1 MILIII
7 YIQSFAKKQKHIVI
21 HIITNDATR
30 LTSRKILDKLLKLKT
45 LITLTKE
52 ISPETGVGFS
62 TPTIRSD
69 NGKAPLMVGNL
80 CDHIV
85 NLTMDILDNRNTT
98 GKHLDYKGSHLNKAG
113 STRLRK
119 ILFLINKNFDRLWN
133 A

>member
-21 HIITNDATR
+21 RIITNDATR
-30 LTSRKILDKLLKLKT
+30 STSRKILDKLLELKT

-62 TPTIRSD
+62 TPTLRSD
-69 NGKAPLMVGNL
+69 NGKAALMVIHL

-85 NLTMDILDNRNTT
+85 NLTMDILNNRNTT
-98 GKHLDYKGSHLNKAG
+98 GKHLDHLNKAG

-119 ILFLINKNFDRLWN
+119 LLFLININFDRLWN